1 MMSGQSGI
9 PQYLKQ
15 FFIKD
20 EPKGLENY
28 GSDRIGLIEQGFL
41 YQMKKCNNMMIK
53 DSLIQKIIDF
63 IEQDHNRVPS
73 VIPTAAYKRLKALA
87 AKIGEDNYWSNDE
100 EGDRRRAAFLA
111 QALCAVISFSSTAE
125 ADTKKLIHLP
135 PVTDIFV
142 GRKAEM
148 ELIAK
153 QFESGEKLQ
162 ILAGPS
168 GVGKTQLAIRYSI
181 INITKYDRIEFIDA
195 TTVSSLEK
203 SCRNIL
209 GKNGAVERRVSQL
222 FKDYFSNTK
231 ESWLLIFDNCKYGN
245 AEQYSLLNDFMPIAQ
260 NGNILL
266 TTQYKMSFNGV
277 RPIEINCYTMEDARE
292 FLFSKTGKK
301 TDEAADEIINKFG
314 GHPLA
319 LEYAASYLSNSNR
332 SYQYYLEAIRE
343 KGIARMLE
351 NKDANVLFYPNTA
364 EIAFRLSL
372 EEITKHLR
380 SDLERQGVV
389 VCLACWGQMYCREI
403 PRYINIHFIEEMS
416 EPFRQVFSDQMTF
429 DYIVSMLCRYSLI
442 RDNGDTLS
450 MHEIT
455 HAMAGKLLSSQ
466 QLDKYVE
473 GLFHNDYLLVFEYLD
488 CWEIYSSDTEKTLT
502 AYYPSSDG
510 VITIDG
516 TSYRYFLTGSE
527 LFGENRLFISKDTS
541 QAHTF
546 ISVQYYNLTPV
557 DDNM

>member
-1 MMSGQSGI
+1 MRGSLNLPNFVNALGDTILVNEDQKDIVPWLLSLPLDMEAFSDGTSLQNKRFRTIFDRDYCLVIDKATISKMMSGQSGI

-15 FFIKD
+15 FFTKD
-20 EPKGLENY
+20 EPKGLEDY
-28 GSDRIGLIEQGFL
+28 GCDRIGLIEQGFL

-53 DSLIQKIIDF
+53 DSLIQKIVDF
-63 IEQDHNRVPS
+63 IDQDHNRVPA

-100 EGDRRRAAFLA
+100 EGDWYRAAFLA
-111 QALCAVISFSSTAE
+111 QALCAVVSFGSTPE
-125 ADTKKLIHLP
+125 TDTKKLIHLP
-135 PVTDIFV
+135 PVTDTFV

-148 ELIAK
+148 GLISK
-153 QFESGEKLQ
+153 RFESGEKLQ
-162 ILAGPS
+162 ILSGPS

-195 TTVSSLEK
+195 TNVSSLEK

-209 GKNGAVERRVSQL
+209 GKDTAVERRIRQS
-222 FKDYFSNTK
+222 FKDYFSNAK
-231 ESWLLIFDNCKYGN
+231 ERWLLIFDNCKYGN
-245 AEQYSLLNDFMPIAQ
+245 AEQYYLLNEYIPIAR

-266 TTQYKMSFNGV
+266 TTQYKTAFNGV
-277 RPIEINCYTMEDARE
+277 KPVEIDCYSMEDARE
-292 FLFSKTGKK
+292 FLFRKTGKQP
-301 TDEAADEIINKFG
+301 DEAADKIIDKFG

-319 LEYAASYLSNSNR
+319 LEYAASYLSNSKK
-332 SYQYYLEAIRE
+332 SYQYYFDAIRE
-343 KGIARMLE
+343 KGIAKMLE

-380 SDLERQGVV
+380 NDLERQGVV

-416 EPFRQVFSDQMTF
+416 EQFRQVFSDQMTF

-455 HAMAGKLLSSQ
+455 HAMAGKLLSSNN
-466 QLDKYVE
+466 LISMLK
-473 GLFHNDYLLVFEYLD
+473 G
-488 CWEIYSSDTEKTLT
+488 
-502 AYYPSSDG
+502 
-510 VITIDG
+510 
-516 TSYRYFLTGSE
+516 YFVM
-527 LFGENRLFISKDTS
+527 I
-541 QAHTF
+541 
-546 ISVQYYNLTPV
+546 IC
-557 DDNM
+557 